1 MTSGSRRDIELAPA
15 VPVLTPSSA
24 TVSAQMSRHPRRN
37 TGPELALRRVL
48 HASGHRYRVQLPVPG
63 RPRRTI
69 DIAFIRR
76 KVAVFVDGCFW
87 HGCVEHRGVPASNT
101 EWWRDKLAKN
111 LARDADTD
119 NHLRDLG
126 WSVIRVWEHETMQ
139 EALRRVEGAL
149 NASGTPSHSQ

>member
-1 MTSGSRRDIELAPA
+1 M
-15 VPVLTPSSA
+15 
-24 TVSAQMSRHPRRN
+24 
-37 TGPELALRRVL
+37 
-48 HASGHRYRVQLPVPG
+48 
-63 RPRRTI
+63 
-69 DIAFIRR
+69 
-76 KVAVFVDGCFW
+76 
-87 HGCVEHRGVPASNT
+87 PASNT